1 VLPGTSAL
9 CSVPS
14 VHAVCSPCRPRL
26 ISKIVLLSCLLES
39 SAEYLASPV
48 RIRVSA
54 CLLMAPVPVL
64 VPSCA
69 VSPHAVA
76 QSCRHIF
83 VLLLSRLLQLAHEH
97 LASPCKNVVPFKRAA
112 WHPVPVPVPGSA
124 HLLPHVVA
132 HSLSLHCVATQLRF
146 VAVSASRSR
155 FSCNVS
161 PSVCCLA
168 PVHGARPISASVAPC
183 CRPQFVSHI
192 LLLLS
197 CFVAVSASSI
207 RSCKNVVP
215 SVCRLA
221 PVHVP
226 VPSAHLSPCCRPA
239 WSPDILCCHQPRFV
253 AVSAS
258 SILASP
264 LNRVAC
270 LLHGTSA

>member
-1 VLPGTSAL
+1 
-9 CSVPS
+9 
-14 VHAVCSPCRPRL
+14 
-26 ISKIVLLSCLLES
+26 
-39 SAEYLASPV
+39 
-48 RIRVSA
+48 
-54 CLLMAPVPVL
+54 MAPVPVL

-132 HSLSLHCVATQLRF
+132 HSLSLHCVATQLHF

-168 PVHGARPISASVAPC
+168 PVHGAVPSAHLLPHAVAHSLSAIFCCYSAASLQLVRRASALVRTSCLPFAVWHQYMCPSHQRICLHAVAQLGRQIFCAATSRASLQLVRRASSLLHSTASPVCCMAPVPEACPISACAGVPPC
-183 CRPQFVSHI
+183 CRPQLVVTFSGYY
-192 LLLLS
+192 
-197 CFVAVSASSI
+197 SAALVGS
-207 RSCKNVVP
+207 
-215 SVCRLA
+215 
-221 PVHVP
+221 
-226 VPSAHLSPCCRPA
+226 
-239 WSPDILCCHQPRFV
+239 
-253 AVSAS
+253 
-258 SILASP
+258 
-264 LNRVAC
+264 
-270 LLHGTSA
+270 